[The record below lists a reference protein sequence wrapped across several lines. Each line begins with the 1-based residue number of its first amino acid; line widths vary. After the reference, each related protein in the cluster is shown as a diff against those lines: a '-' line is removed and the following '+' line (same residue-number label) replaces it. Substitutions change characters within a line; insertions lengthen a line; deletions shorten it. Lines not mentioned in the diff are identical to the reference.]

1 MAASGIVFV
10 RHDGKI
16 RSSVSDCS
24 PYAIPPIRATHWRTI
39 RIDGRALLAVAQAQE
54 AVQRAGGLTE
64 EAEAVMVF
72 RQSELMALL
81 AELRILQQNIPK

>member
-1 MAASGIVFV
+1 MKDDAETLIGYANKVLELAELALHAAPEDRTSLE
-10 RHDGKI
+10 
-16 RSSVSDCS
+16 
-24 PYAIPPIRATHWRTI
+24 RTI

-64 EAEAVMVF
+64 EAEADMVF

>member
-1 MAASGIVFV
+1 LE
-10 RHDGKI
+10 
-16 RSSVSDCS
+16 
-24 PYAIPPIRATHWRTI
+24 RTI

-64 EAEAVMVF
+64 EAEADMVF